1 MAGDANAV
9 NQGKHPEGRRPPIP
23 PTAIPPCQPRQHE
36 RKQRQPKKRMRKP
49 AMQFNGSQPVI
60 GKNLS
65 PNNRKEI
72 HVRKNCPKRS
82 GKNSDLALALRE
94 KPLPNQS
101 PSDSVSDGIH
111 FVGGFAFVA
120 AGFGVC
126 ARTPKTGAQ
135 RLKPYSFCGTCGMT
149 QVMP

>member
-1 MAGDANAV
+1 MAGNPHAIY
-9 NQGKHPEGRRPPIP
+9 QGKHPESRRPPIP
-23 PTAIPPCQPRQHE
+23 PPAIPPRQPRQHE
-36 RKQRQPKKRMRKP
+36 RKQGQSEKRVRKA
-49 AMQFNGSQPVI
+49 AMQFYCGQPVI
-60 GKNLS
+60 RKNLS

-72 HVRKNCPKRS
+72 YVRKNRTKRS

-120 AGFGVC
+120 AGFRVC
-126 ARTPKTGAQ
+126 VRTPKTGPQ

-149 QVMP
+149 Q